1 MVSLLLKFWQ
11 SFPGVNSTKLKIG
24 WSIFISVTLGKVA
37 KLIRE

>member
-1 MVSLLLKFWQ
+1 MVSLFLKFWQ
-11 SFPGVNSTKLKIG
+11 SFPGVNSKLKIG